1 MADWRN
7 YEGGNMKVVTRF
19 QIGQKVETQDGI
31 LDISLFKGM
40 KVSLDPEGELF
51 EVAGWSYFRTE
62 DESGLLIKL
71 QEVQDQAA
79 ISEKREQFN
88 VIAAT
93 VTVIL
98 AVAVVFLSVFQPTVV
113 KGALGWAIQP
123 VVGLGSWLLLI
134 AAGIYA
140 DNRLRAKPGLGN
152 FLLLLFAFV
161 GIIVGFTLAV
171 AIAPGDRLNQFPEDY
186 AKYYEESLRTYEAGW
201 KIVAGIVGIPLGV
214 WAFFSKFKGKLDE
227 GLEGLGAEKRK

>member
-1 MADWRN
+1 
-7 YEGGNMKVVTRF
+7 MKVVTRF